1 MKEYQLYIDG
11 KFCEASDGNRFESVN
26 PATGEVWATAPAATE
41 ADVDRAVRGA
51 RRALIEGDWPAMTAT
66 QRGHL
71 LYRLADLVADAAHHL
86 GSVETTDSGKLAAE
100 TRAQSAY
107 VSDYY
112 RYYAGL
118 ADKIQGDTLPIDKPD
133 LHVYTTREPLGVV
146 AAIVPWN
153 AEMFLTATK
162 VGPAL
167 AAGNTVVIKASE
179 VAPAP
184 LLEFARVIDEVG
196 FPPGVVNLITG
207 FGEPCGRALTSHLMV
222 DKVAFTGGVDTARH
236 VVANTVHNLAPVT
249 LELGG
254 KSPILVFDDA
264 DFESAVNGAVA
275 GNFGASGQS
284 CVAGSR
290 VFVQSGIH
298 DEFVAEVVRRA
309 EQIRIGDPLATETQM
324 GPLATQA
331 QRDRIES
338 VVADSI
344 AQGATLH
351 TGGGRPDGLDSG
363 WYYRPTVLG
372 CPDQDVR
379 STQVELFG
387 PVMSV
392 LKFNT
397 EDEAVVMANDTNFG
411 LGAGI
416 FTRDVSRVHR
426 TARAIR
432 SGIVWVNTYRA
443 ISPIA
448 PFGGFGD
455 SGSGRESGVDAINE
469 FTTTKTVWINTSTE
483 PMANP
488 FTMR

>member
-351 TGGGRPDGLDSG
+351 TGGGRPDDLDSG

>member
-1 MKEYQLYIDG
+1 MNEYQLYIDG
-11 KFCEASDGNRFESVN
+11 DFCEASDGNRFESVN

-51 RRALIEGDWPAMTAT
+51 RRALVQGDWPAMTAT

-196 FPPGVVNLITG
+196 FPPGVVNLVTG

-448 PFGGFGD
+448 PVGGFGD

>member
-26 PATGEVWATAPAATE
+26 PATGEVWATVPAATE

-351 TGGGRPDGLDSG
+351 TGGGRPDDLDSG

>member
-1 MKEYQLYIDG
+1 MNEYQLYIDG
-11 KFCEASDGNRFESVN
+11 DFCEASDGNRFESVN

-51 RRALIEGDWPAMTAT
+51 RRALVQGDWPAMTAT